1 MNTRMNKYY
10 NDNEGK
16 RVHKNEDLYKNVN
29 HGEID
34 DFDLNSNMSI
44 IGDTD
49 KNINIDA
56 LKDILD
62 KKYSR
67 TPQRKSIVIE
77 DDTDENEV
85 VEKVDEEKDYDINAV
100 LEKARS
106 QKKFDYEEDR
116 LKKGSN
122 VDFDELNINK
132 REVEI
137 DEETDDQLMTLIN
150 TIASNEINP
159 IDPLDILSDLKGDD
173 DTIIVEGTNI
183 AEYAKSDTKTL
194 ESLDNLRE
202 EIETQVNE
210 EKEEE
215 VEEKKNTFD
224 DSFYTSSMKL
234 KKKDFAEINDD
245 IDSST
250 KGVKILITVL
260 SVAAIIILIIGIFLL
275 LSSIFDFNL
284 LDYFRK

>member
-16 RVHKNEDLYKNVN
+16 RIHKNEEIYKNVN
-29 HGEID
+29 QGEID
-34 DFDLNSNMSI
+34 DFDLNSNMSV
-44 IGDTD
+44 IGDTN

-62 KKYSR
+62 KKYNK

-77 DDTDENEV
+77 DDVNENEL
-85 VEKVDEEKDYDINAV
+85 EEQVDEEKDYDINAV

-122 VDFDELNINK
+122 VDFDELNIRK
-132 REVEI
+132 RAVEI

-150 TIASNEINP
+150 TIASNEVNP

-183 AEYAKSDTKTL
+183 TEYVKNDTKTL
-194 ESLDNLRE
+194 DSLDNLKE
-202 EIETQVNE
+202 EIETQAKE
-210 EKEEE
+210 EKEEV

-234 KKKDFAEINDD
+234 KKKDFAELNDD
-245 IDSST
+245 IESST

-275 LSSIFDFNL
+275 LNSIFDFNL